1 MFQRISKPHQDK
13 ISKPHQDSGETPR
26 WLPLPADPTPGAEKD
41 SEVTRKVYLTPAFV
55 DQTPKN
61 KKPGDKDLVHQKK
74 EEHNG
79 ILKRRQGFHQVD
91 IEEIRCH
98 SGVQVQQNF
107 VIQYIIFGGCVN
119 FQRSIHEARW
129 S

>member
-1 MFQRISKPHQDK
+1 MLPCYWALLTLLLFFGPFGSEGKKFQRISRPVQASQA
-13 ISKPHQDSGETPR
+13 SKPLQDRGETPR

-61 KKPGDKDLVHQKK
+61 EKPGDKDLVHQKK
-74 EEHNG
+74 EEH

-91 IEEIRCH
+91 IEA
-98 SGVQVQQNF
+98 
-107 VIQYIIFGGCVN
+107 IF
-119 FQRSIHEARW
+119 
-129 S
+129 